1 MAGRPEH
8 TGNGYAPAM
17 TAPRTRALDLVIR
30 AGVAHT
36 VHEYELPEP
45 HGRGRG
51 ERPRYGV
58 EAAAVLGVDP
68 AQVFKTLV
76 AAVDERLVLAV
87 VPADRD
93 LDLKAL
99 ARVCA
104 GRRAILAE
112 PAVAER
118 ATGYVVGGISPLG
131 SRRPLPVVLDETAL
145 DHATIHVS
153 AGQRGLQLELAP
165 ADLVRL
171 CSARSAALARDQGP
185 G

>member
-8 TGNGYAPAM
+8 TGNGYAPTV

-36 VHEYELPEP
+36 VHEYELPES

-51 ERPRYGV
+51 VRPRYGAV
-58 EAAAVLGVDP
+58 AAAVLGVEP
-68 AQVFKTLV
+68 ARVFKTLV
-76 AAVDERLVLAV
+76 AAVDDRLVLAV
-87 VPADRD
+87 VPVDRD

-99 ARVCA
+99 ARACA
-104 GRRAILAE
+104 RQRAILAE

-118 ATGYVVGGISPLG
+118 ATGYVIGGISPLG
-131 SRRPLPVVLDETAL
+131 SRRQLPVVIDETAL

-171 CSARSAALARDQGP
+171 CSARSAALARNQGP